1 MLMWFFKG
9 VFFPEGG
16 KTLGG
21 GGLTQ
26 KKEIDI
32 KLSLD

>member
-21 GGLTQ
+21 GVNIE
-26 KKEIDI
+26 KRNRY
-32 KLSLD
+32 